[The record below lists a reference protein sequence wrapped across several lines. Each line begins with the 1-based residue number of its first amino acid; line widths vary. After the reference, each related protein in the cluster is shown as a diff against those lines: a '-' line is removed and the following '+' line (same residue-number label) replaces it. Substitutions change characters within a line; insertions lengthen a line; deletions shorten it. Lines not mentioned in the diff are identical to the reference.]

1 MAFTFKDF
9 QFDASKVKLD
19 DALKGTGK
27 VPDAVWAQYFLGE
40 GVMGSPLFTKP
51 GADNPYYKALG
62 DRINKV
68 REAGADEDTINQL
81 TSLQADFLASGSS
94 GSVKGGNVSGLTDW
108 GTSDYGEAQKIKQWG
123 TAENERA
130 AAQRRDDLAGTTSN
144 LFQQFYLT
152 EAAAY
157 ERQNQKKIYEAE
169 KDLAQGQYQKAEQDR
184 VFAEQKEQA
193 RQQQVLFQNQQEL
206 RQVNTDAQA
215 QQGTGL
221 ASRLLGASAQEAE
234 TTERS
239 VGSSA
244 PGLSSAVGLSTVDD
258 EKKKRRGLSAAV
270 GINV

>member
-40 GVMGSPLFTKP
+40 GVKRSPLVTKP
-51 GADNPYYKALG
+51 GADNLYYKALG

-68 REAGADEDTINQL
+68 REAGADEDAINQL

-94 GSVKGGNVSGLTDW
+94 GDVVGGNVSGLTDW
-108 GTSDYGEAQKIKQWG
+108 GISDYTEAQKTKRWG

-130 AAQRRDDLAGTTSN
+130 AAQQRDDLARTTSN
-144 LFQQFYLT
+144 LFQQFYLI
-152 EAAAY
+152 EAAVY

-221 ASRLLGASAQEAE
+221 ARRLLGASAQEAE
-234 TTERS
+234 TTEGA
-239 VGSSA
+239 GSSA

-258 EKKKRRGLSAAV
+258 EEKKRRGLSAAV